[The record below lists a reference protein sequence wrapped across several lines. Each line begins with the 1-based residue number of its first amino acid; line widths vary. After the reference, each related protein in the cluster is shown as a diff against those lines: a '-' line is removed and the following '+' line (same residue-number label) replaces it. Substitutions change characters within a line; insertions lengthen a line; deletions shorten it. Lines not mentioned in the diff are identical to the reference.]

1 MLRAIFWKEWRQQRV
16 LVLAILILMPI
27 VLGVFV
33 WASGLFGALGNV
45 PLSDKLGMFSVWVAF
60 LQAIVTGSMLFAGES
75 ESGTLDYLDA
85 CSADRSR
92 IWFAKMTSAL
102 GISLPIALVPT
113 LFVGLEG
120 LLLTAFVLETLVFA
134 ATASVFVRTT
144 FRAIGATIVS
154 LGLIF
159 YAEGPILAAIERLR
173 LDHRTAYVAIIGLN
187 LANVGVAL
195 YLSWRRFCRTDRERL
210 ADKLGSVVVRVPPG
224 WLTGPMWMVL
234 RRQWMSL
241 LAVGLGLVAFY
252 FWIEQATDQYGRYGR
267 MDALAPALLLAIGCV
282 CGWSV
287 YALEPG
293 GTELFLGD
301 QRFPRGRLWLAKA
314 GVWLALT
321 ILPVLPIAVAS
332 FQRGGYFPPDASWLD
347 RWGITHALP
356 MLMLGMLGFSVGHLF
371 GIHDRRLPVTIVLTV
386 LVAMPIGAAW
396 YAPLYGGASA
406 WQLVVVPILILAA
419 GRFEL
424 RRWTAGR
431 LDGAAHW
438 IRCGVIVLVCFAWT
452 GLILWQRTVEVPD
465 VGEPFV
471 AVESTTE
478 TPMEHERNQRIA
490 SLATTARYRFDQ
502 VRGIGYLDENRK
514 ELARK
519 LNDEFGGDWP
529 IDQVR
534 GPDDPDDKRKEFAR
548 KLNDAFAGDWATSLR
563 NEVID
568 EPRRLPIGGGRDPN
582 PDSLDDAARLLRLK
596 SSQLLAEG
604 KTKAALDE
612 FATALAIVRH
622 CVRFG
627 GYPGSISAF
636 HAVRIEHEMLDAAES
651 MLQRGGSDPALCRG
665 LLDLLNR
672 HSQEMPSFSDLIK
685 ASYSVTAERSS

>member
-1 MLRAIFWKEWRQQRV
+1 
-16 LVLAILILMPI
+16 
-27 VLGVFV
+27 
-33 WASGLFGALGNV
+33 
-45 PLSDKLGMFSVWVAF
+45 
-60 LQAIVTGSMLFAGES
+60 
-75 ESGTLDYLDA
+75 
-85 CSADRSR
+85 
-92 IWFAKMTSAL
+92 
-102 GISLPIALVPT
+102 
-113 LFVGLEG
+113 
-120 LLLTAFVLETLVFA
+120 
-134 ATASVFVRTT
+134 
-144 FRAIGATIVS
+144 
-154 LGLIF
+154 
-159 YAEGPILAAIERLR
+159 
-173 LDHRTAYVAIIGLN
+173 
-187 LANVGVAL
+187 
-195 YLSWRRFCRTDRERL
+195 
-210 ADKLGSVVVRVPPG
+210 
-224 WLTGPMWMVL
+224 
-234 RRQWMSL
+234 
-241 LAVGLGLVAFY
+241 
-252 FWIEQATDQYGRYGR
+252 
-267 MDALAPALLLAIGCV
+267 
-282 CGWSV
+282 
-287 YALEPG
+287 
-293 GTELFLGD
+293 
-301 QRFPRGRLWLAKA
+301 LWLAKA

-685 ASYSVTAERSS
+685 ASYSVTAERSSEYRDRSRWPIAFLFDVGPEAIRDDRLQRVFCRGLLKAAEQKTLFLNPTRTYGVFHDRVWPARYLALATPDMSVDDWNRILLHQYLNEDVRFFSVFYGGFRYLPINVARLAEIRLACAAALFRHDHGRDIESLAELAPEYFPTLPESPFVECEFVYRRSPGETWKVFGFDQETDKRRTIASGTGVIEMTGTEMLKIAVPEIKASRGP